1 MTLNDEKVDEIKRLR
16 KAGYTLREIAERCGV
31 SLRTVW
37 RYSQNIM
44 PDRDYLEL
52 KLKDMRD
59 TMNSM
64 KGLINVMISERDKC
78 WKACADCERVIK
90 SLQEEKD
97 RTIFEIR
104 QQKDDILG
112 NLASEIE
119 RIKTIVD
126 TLMSAKND
134 IERKYR
140 EICEFRDRLRGL
152 LIELASL
159 KDRIDDERWISYF
172 NQRINEMLGH
182 R

>member
-1 MTLNDEKVDEIKRLR
+1 
-16 KAGYTLREIAERCGV
+16 
-31 SLRTVW
+31 
-37 RYSQNIM
+37 M

-64 KGLINVMISERDKC
+64 KGLIAVMTSEREKC
-78 WKACADCERVIK
+78 WKVCADCERAMK
-90 SLQEEKD
+90 YLQEAKD

-134 IERKYR
+134 IDRKYR
-140 EICEFRDRLRGL
+140 EICEFRDRLRNL
-152 LIELASL
+152 LTELVSF
-159 KDRIDDERWISYF
+159 KDKIADEQWIAYF
-172 NQRINEMLGH
+172 NRQIDAMLG
-182 R
+182 RR